1 MEENELN
8 TEIGLPN
15 DLISELKAVYKTMHP
30 TQFVFDVARKMKK
43 EDPTYIYGS
52 DDTYAYKC
60 TCVFDATLRG
70 EGYNN
75 QKKES
80 KSN

>member
-8 TEIGLPN
+8 AEIGLPN

-43 EDPTYIYGS
+43 EDPTYIYCS